1 LLVNGTE
8 RIGEE
13 RVLDVSE
20 EQLLMLL
27 FMIDAE
33 FDAAKS
39 FSICV
44 GLKQAFEVAID
55 VVAVAEDLFKS
66 GTGEG
71 GAQLLFRER
80 RKPFVVTIE
89 EPGEVPV
96 EKPIAREEGDED
108 EGLKEPGCVGEVPLG
123 GRSVRRGL
131 DHHVLGR
138 KAGAELERAAA
149 N

>member
-1 LLVNGTE
+1 
-8 RIGEE
+8 
-13 RVLDVSE
+13 
-20 EQLLMLL
+20 MLL

-71 GAQLLFRER
+71 GAQLLS
-80 RKPFVVTIE
+80 
-89 EPGEVPV
+89 GN
-96 EKPIAREEGDED
+96 
-108 EGLKEPGCVGEVPLG
+108 
-123 GRSVRRGL
+123 
-131 DHHVLGR
+131 
-138 KAGAELERAAA
+138 AE
-149 N
+149 NPS